1 MLGLSHGENELVSYS
16 DEWPQLFQEEKARI
30 EAVVGEH
37 IRAMIEHVGSTAIP
51 GIRAKPIIDIAIAV
65 ADLSVSD
72 ALVPAMTSIG
82 YDYPGDIGIPDHRI
96 FGRDREVR
104 RFLVH
109 VLEHERYRFGA
120 NSSHF
125 AIRSGQTRRCAREYE
140 RVKLAAVTH
149 HPTGRAQYNE
159 FKAQFVADVL
169 RKADAT
175 GGAGQVESR

>member
-37 IRAMIEHVGSTAIP
+37 IRAIEHVGSTAIP

-96 FGRDREVR
+96 FGRDRDVR

-109 VLEHERYRFGA
+109 VLEHERYRWRELIAFRDTLRA
-120 NSSHF
+120 DP
-125 AIRSGQTRRCAREYE
+125 ALAREYE
-140 RVKLAAVTH
+140 RVKLAAVSH
-149 HPTGRAQYNE
+149 HPTGRVQYNE

-169 RKADAT
+169 RQADAT